1 MAEKH
6 IHERIRER
14 LVEID
19 NAALALDRLDP
30 CRIGGRGNRCL
41 RLMSELRKERK
52 LLDEL
57 RSSLLARL
65 TG

>member
-19 NAALALDRLDP
+19 NAALALD
-30 CRIGGRGNRCL
+30 
-41 RLMSELRKERK
+41 
-52 LLDEL
+52 
-57 RSSLLARL
+57 SLILVASAEEAIAVS
-65 TG
+65 G